1 MVPNLKSYL
10 KINLKR
16 ENNIMNRTNFEAIVK
31 TNRKMDDESTSR
43 GRKLN
48 KTKRG
53 GSAKRDW
60 QEV

>member
-1 MVPNLKSYL
+1 MTRQQAMTFSYQVQYG
-10 KINLKR
+10 KP
-16 ENNIMNRTNFEAIVK
+16 NFEATVK
-31 TNRKMDDESTSR
+31 TNRKMDTESTSK

-53 GSAKRDW
+53 TSAKRDW